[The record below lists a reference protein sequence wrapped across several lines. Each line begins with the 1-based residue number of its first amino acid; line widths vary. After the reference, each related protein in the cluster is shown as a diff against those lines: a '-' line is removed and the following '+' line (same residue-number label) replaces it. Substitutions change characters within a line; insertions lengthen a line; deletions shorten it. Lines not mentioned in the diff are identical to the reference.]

1 KHRQYLAMDS
11 DYFRK
16 WAKDVGPHAL
26 MVVSAIL
33 SAHKVEKQG
42 YRTCTLLMKLA
53 DKYSL
58 VRFEDACQRALSY
71 TPSPSYKTVQ
81 TILKTGQDRVKVLSE
96 QEKKPKTNAETHGFV
111 RGADYYGGRDN
122 D

>member
-1 KHRQYLAMDS
+1 

-42 YRTCTLLMKLA
+42 YRTCTSLMKLA
-53 DKYSL
+53 DKYSYL
-58 VRFEDACQRALSY
+58 QN
-71 TPSPSYKTVQ
+71 P
-81 TILKTGQDRVKVLSE
+81 TGE
-96 QEKKPKTNAETHGFV
+96 QVFLLPMFV
-111 RGADYYGGRDN
+111 GKSSNG
-122 D
+122 